1 MKKVLILYA
10 KYGGGHLSA
19 AKSIETYIEDHY
31 FYNTDVKC
39 VDCMDYINP
48 FVSSVT
54 TNTYKNMTQ
63 KTPKLWKK
71 LYHDTRKGPLANIS
85 SRLNNIM
92 ANRLNKLFKEYSPD
106 IVISTHPF
114 ASQMTSYLKAHKK
127 TNCVLASV
135 LTDFAPHDQWLV
147 GREYGDFFFV
157 SNIKMRQELIDTYN
171 IPEEKVFATGIP
183 LANTFSYPF
192 YDNETYKSYQ
202 LNPDKKL
209 ILFFGGGEF
218 GLGQKSTVTILRAFA
233 KHLDEYQ
240 IIAISGKNNKMNSA
254 FLDLYNELQNED
266 LHVLRYSNDIPD
278 LMHIS
283 SLVVTKPGGLTSS
296 ESLASHLPIII
307 INPIPGQEEENA
319 EFLENSG
326 AAIWIKNTD
335 NIDELITSILKDKDK
350 LEDMKQKA
358 IQIAKPASTMDICHI
373 ILGDLN

>member
-19 AKSIETYIEDHY
+19 AKSIQTYIEDHY
-31 FYNTDVKC
+31 FYNTEVKC

-48 FVSSVT
+48 FVSAVT
-54 TNTYKNMTQ
+54 TNAYKNMTK
-63 KTPKLWKK
+63 KTPKLWKR
-71 LYHDTRKGPLANIS
+71 LYQNTRKGPLANIS
-85 SRLNNIM
+85 SKANDIM
-92 ANRLNKLFKEYSPD
+92 ANRLNKLFKEYKPD

-114 ASQMTSYLKAHKK
+114 SSQMTSYLKAHHK

-147 GREYGDFFFV
+147 GCEYGDYFFV
-157 SNIKMRQELIDTYN
+157 SNNKMRQDLIDSYH
-171 IPEEKVFATGIP
+171 IPEEKVFATGVP

-192 YDNETYKSYQ
+192 YDDETYKLYH
-202 LNPDKKL
+202 LNPNKKL

-218 GLGQKSTVTILRAFA
+218 GLGQKSTVTILRSLCR
-233 KHLDEYQ
+233 HLDEYQ
-240 IIAISGKNNKMNSA
+240 IIAISGKNNKMNTA
-254 FLDLYNELQNED
+254 FLELYDELQNED
-266 LHVLRYSNDIPD
+266 LHILRFSNDIPD

-319 EFLENSG
+319 EFLESSG
-326 AAIWIKNTD
+326 AAIWIKNDD
-335 NIDELITSILKDKDK
+335 NVDEVLDSILKDRNK

-358 IQIAKPASTMDICHI
+358 IQIAKPASTMDICQ
-373 ILGDLN
+373 ILLGKLN